1 MTHLRILQFKT
12 NSKLDSE
19 LGSGV
24 VYKTVAI
31 LFVLTNTHIV
41 GEADKVKITYGEN
54 KSIKGDVVGKDKW
67 SDIAVVK
74 AKSMIKI
81 LILSILEI
89 QIN

>member
-1 MTHLRILQFKT
+1 M
-12 NSKLDSE
+12 
-19 LGSGV
+19 
-24 VYKTVAI
+24 
-31 LFVLTNTHIV
+31 
-41 GEADKVKITYGEN
+41 EN